1 MLAAMLHRF
10 SHVGLGTHDGQGRNK
25 VRFDKFPQGGNE
37 SAPGEVFLWGHRA
50 DRKPAVQLS
59 PRKPQLRGAFA
70 LQAKNLAYGRR
81 RFDSMVAG
89 AFIEK

>member
-1 MLAAMLHRF
+1 MLAAMIHGF

-37 SAPGEVFLWGHRA
+37 SALGEVFLWGHRA
-50 DRKPAVQLS
+50 DRKQAVQLS

-70 LQAKNLAYGRR
+70 LQAKNLAYVRQ
-81 RFDSMVAG
+81 RFDRTTAW
-89 AFIEK
+89 AFIKK